1 LLEAETMPTVQK
13 IAAALRDLKDGRVA
27 VARRASV
34 WRPGK
39 AGASEEMPKAGTPAP
54 VTVAPAPSSSD
65 KADEKSSPSAEAPAG
80 GQPILLPHG
89 DLTVSEAT
97 VVRWIKNEGDKVA
110 KGEGVVEVETDKAV
124 LEVESPCDGTIARH
138 TAKLGD
144 VVPMGGELGLVLPQ

>member
-1 LLEAETMPTVQK
+1 
-13 IAAALRDLKDGRVA
+13 
-27 VARRASV
+27 
-34 WRPGK
+34 
-39 AGASEEMPKAGTPAP
+39 MPKAGTPAP

-65 KADEKSSPSAEAPAG
+65 KADEKSSPPAEAPAG